1 MNFDFSD
8 DQKLLR
14 ENVRS
19 FLAKEAPLT
28 LCRQVLET
36 DSSYS
41 ASLWQAV
48 AGQGWLGTAIP
59 ESYGG
64 AGFGRLEL
72 AVIAEELGRVL
83 APVPFGPTVY
93 LAAEA
98 LLVAGT
104 EEQKQQ
110 YLPELGRGG
119 LIATLAHS
127 EGPGESGERLPK
139 TSMRS
144 GKLTGEKTPVAD
156 GNIADL
162 ALVTAKSGRE
172 VGLAIVDLRQP
183 GVTRVPLQ
191 SLDPSRS
198 VATLRF
204 ERVPATWL
212 GGQPCGWNTIHH
224 IFDRAAVLFAFEQL
238 GGAQRA
244 FEITREYTLNRYA
257 FGRPIG
263 SFQALKHRLADWY
276 VELELTRSNC
286 YYGAWAL
293 SNEAPELAV
302 AACGA
307 RVSATNTFELASKEM
322 IQMHGGMGFTW
333 EHDAHLFYRRAR
345 YLAAILGPAPVW
357 RERLIACL
365 EAREAASS

>member
-1 MNFDFSD
+1 MNFDFSEE
-8 DQKLLR
+8 QKLLR
-14 ENVRS
+14 ENVRA

-41 ASLWQAV
+41 TNLWQAV
-48 AGQGWLGTAIP
+48 AQQGWLGTAIP
-59 ESYGG
+59 EVYGG

-83 APVPFGPTVY
+83 APIPFGPSVY

-110 YLPELGRGG
+110 YLPRLSRGEA
-119 LIATLAHS
+119 IATLAHFDAA
-127 EGPGESGERLPK
+127 GDAGERSVK
-139 TSMRS
+139 TAVRA
-144 GKLTGEKTPVAD
+144 GKLSGSKTAVPDGDVAD
-156 GNIADL
+156 F
-162 ALVTAKSGRE
+162 ALVTAKSGRD
-172 VGLAIVDLRQP
+172 VGLAIVDLHSSGVRRQH
-183 GVTRVPLQ
+183 VQ
-191 SLDPSRS
+191 SIDPSRS
-198 VATLRF
+198 VATLEF
-204 ERVPATWL
+204 ERAPMEWL
-212 GGQPCGWNTIHH
+212 GGRPCGWETIGHV
-224 IFDRAAVLFAFEQL
+224 FDRAAVLYAFEQL

-257 FGRPIG
+257 FGRPIA

-307 RVSATNTFELASKEM
+307 RVSATATFELASKEM

-357 RERLIACL
+357 RERLVSCL
-365 EAREAASS
+365 EAREQAS

>member
-14 ENVRS
+14 ENVRA
-19 FLAKEAPLT
+19 FLSKEAPLT
-28 LCRQVLET
+28 LCRQVLES

-41 ASLWQAV
+41 ATLWQAI
-48 AGQGWLGTAIP
+48 AQQGWLGTAVP
-59 ESYGG
+59 ENYGG

-83 APVPFGPTVY
+83 APVPFGSSVY
-93 LAAEA
+93 LATEA

-104 EEQKQQ
+104 EEQKQR
-110 YLPELGRGG
+110 YLPALARGETIG
-119 LIATLAHS
+119 TLAHY
-127 EGPGESGERLPK
+127 EGPGELGQRPVQ
-139 TSMRS
+139 TAVRS
-144 GKLTGEKTPVAD
+144 GKLSGTKTPVPD
-156 GNIADL
+156 GDIADF

-172 VGLAIVDLRQP
+172 VGLALVDLHASEVR
-183 GVTRVPLQ
+183 RERLE
-191 SLDPSRS
+191 SIDPSRS
-198 VATLRF
+198 VATLHF
-204 ERVPATWL
+204 QRVPVEWL
-212 GGQPCGWNTIHH
+212 GGRPCGWETIHH
-224 IFDRAAVLFAFEQL
+224 LFDRAAVLYAFEQL

-244 FEITREYTLNRYA
+244 FEITREYTLSRYA

-293 SNEAPELAV
+293 SNEAPELAL

-307 RVSATNTFELASKEM
+307 RVSATATFELASKEM

-357 RERLIACL
+357 RERLVATL
-365 EAREAASS
+365 EAREEA

>member
-36 DSSYS
+36 DGKYS
-41 ASLWQAV
+41 TTLWQAV
-48 AGQGWLGTAIP
+48 AAQGWLGTAIP
-59 ESYGG
+59 EKYGG

-83 APVPFGPTVY
+83 APIPFGSSVY
-93 LAAEA
+93 LASEA

-104 EEQKQQ
+104 EEQKQR
-110 YLPELGRGG
+110 YLPRLSTGEAIG
-119 LIATLAHS
+119 TLAHF
-127 EGPGESGERLPK
+127 EGAGDPGN
-139 TSMRS
+139 RS
-144 GKLTGEKTPVAD
+144 LKSAVRNGKLSGEKTPVPD
-156 GNIADL
+156 GEIADF
-162 ALVTAKSGRE
+162 ALVTAKSGRDF
-172 VGLAIVDLRQP
+172 GLAIVDLH
-183 GVTRVPLQ
+183 TREVQGEHLD

-198 VATLRF
+198 VAALRF
-204 ERVPATWL
+204 ERAPVEWL
-212 GGQPCGWNTIHH
+212 GGRPCGWDTLQH
-224 IFDRAAVLFAFEQL
+224 IFDRAAVLYAFEQL

-257 FGRPIG
+257 FGRPIA

-293 SNEAPELAV
+293 SHEAPELAV

-345 YLAAILGPAPVW
+345 YLAAVLGPAPVW
-357 RERLIACL
+357 RERLVNCL
-365 EAREAASS
+365 ERREEAS

>member
-19 FLAKEAPLT
+19 FLAKEAPLAV
-28 LCRQVLET
+28 CRQVLET
-36 DSSYS
+36 ATAY
-41 ASLWQAV
+41 ATSLWQAV
-48 AGQGWLGTAIP
+48 ATQGWLGTAIP
-59 ESYGG
+59 ENYGG

-83 APVPFGPTVY
+83 APIPFSSSVY
-93 LAAEA
+93 LASEA

-104 EEQKQQ
+104 DEQKRR
-110 YLPELGRGG
+110 YLPPLSRGEWIG
-119 LIATLAHS
+119 TVAHF
-127 EGPGESGERLPK
+127 EGPGDPGNRPVK
-139 TSMRS
+139 TVVRS
-144 GKLTGEKTPVAD
+144 GKLTGVKMPVTDGDVAD
-156 GNIADL
+156 F
-162 ALVTAKSGRE
+162 ALVTAKSGRDL
-172 VGLAIVDLRQP
+172 GLAIVDLHAREVQ
-183 GVTRVPLQ
+183 RERLD
-191 SLDPSRS
+191 SIDPSRS
-198 VATLRF
+198 LASLRF
-204 ERVPATWL
+204 ERVPIEWL
-212 GGQPCGWNTIHH
+212 GGRPCGSDTVQH
-224 IFDRAAVLFAFEQL
+224 IFNRAAVLYAFEQL

-257 FGRPIG
+257 FGRPIA

-307 RVSATNTFELASKEM
+307 RVAATNTFELASKEM

-345 YLAAILGPAPVW
+345 YLAAVLGPAPVW
-357 RERLIACL
+357 RERLITCL
-365 EAREAASS
+365 ERREQAS